1 MSSRPLAR
9 AAQPSRGALGCG
21 GDSLTMFVRL
31 LGLGVPLLLGARLT
45 LHPSGCTANSVVI
58 MDGDVYLAAPDALP
72 LRLTQVGSVDAATLS
87 CDGNLVGYLRD
98 MHVRFEG
105 SFDSVSQHQLRL
117 LDLRT
122 HHETILARAG
132 TPVGHGVGDTLE
144 GDFLAPAFSLNGRYL
159 FFEETG
165 GTGSPI
171 FRVTVGTP
179 HTVDAVAGWTWGYAV
194 ISCDSVCDLEGRII
208 VAQRIG
214 ATGMARMILVD
225 AETLVPDTTDV
236 WGEGVLNACDFLRQ
250 HHARCPTTPPQPN

>member
-1 MSSRPLAR
+1 MHA
-9 AAQPSRGALGCG
+9 
-21 GDSLTMFVRL
+21 RL
-31 LGLGVPLLLGARLT
+31 LVLTVPLFLGAHFT
-45 LHPSGCTANSVVI
+45 SHSSGCSANWVVI
-58 MDGDVYLAAPDALP
+58 KGGDVYLATPRTLP
-72 LRLTQVGSVDAATLS
+72 LRLTQLGSVDGAALS
-87 CDGNLVGYLRD
+87 CDGNLVAYLRD

-105 SFDSVSQHQLRL
+105 AFDSVSQHQLRL

-122 HHETILARAG
+122 HHETILARPG
-132 TPVGHGVGDTLE
+132 TSVGHHVGDTLQ

-171 FRVTVGTP
+171 FRVRIDAP

-194 ISCDSVCDLEGRII
+194 IACDSVCDLEGRII

-214 ATGMARMILVD
+214 ETGMARMILFD

-236 WGEGVLNACDFLRQ
+236 WGEGVFRACDFLRQ
-250 HHARCPTTPPQPN
+250 HHAHCPNNPPQPN